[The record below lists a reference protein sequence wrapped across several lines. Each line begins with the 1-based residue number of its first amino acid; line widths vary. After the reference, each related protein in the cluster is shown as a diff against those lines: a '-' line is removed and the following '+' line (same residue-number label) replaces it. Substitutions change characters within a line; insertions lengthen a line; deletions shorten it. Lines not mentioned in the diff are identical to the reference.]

1 MAAYQKGLGI
11 REKPGF
17 AEPGNADLQRELS
30 VSYNKIGQVLASSGK
45 SEEALGAYRQGQAIL
60 ERLVATNPELVQ
72 VQRDLAL
79 DPSRSLGGAL
89 AILYL
94 GVMNKSP
101 RAKDFEAKPAP
112 AGTGCGCAVGRW
124 TPKNGS

>member
-1 MAAYQKGLGI
+1 MAAYQKGLAI

-30 VSYNKIGQVLASSGK
+30 VSYNKIGQGPLA
-45 SEEALGAYRQGQAIL
+45 RPAI
-60 ERLVATNPELVQ
+60 
-72 VQRDLAL
+72 

-112 AGTGCGCAVGRW
+112 AGTGKIGVLLINLGTPDATTYCRCGA
-124 TPKNGS
+124 T